1 MNFESGIAIIW
12 FLPVTVQIVLPL
24 IMLLFHGVGK
34 LLTSVFELNPS
45 DEVREIIQGKPRLPT
60 TAAIS

>member
-12 FLPVTVQIVLPL
+12 FLPVIVQIVLPL

-34 LLTSVFELNPS
+34 FLTSVFELNPS

-60 TAAIS
+60 TGAIS